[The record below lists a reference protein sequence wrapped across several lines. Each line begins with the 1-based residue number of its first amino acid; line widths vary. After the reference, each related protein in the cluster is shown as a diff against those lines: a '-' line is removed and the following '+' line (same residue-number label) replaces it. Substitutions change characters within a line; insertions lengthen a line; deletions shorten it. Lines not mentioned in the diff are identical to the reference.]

1 MAIVEFQKFDG
12 KWQEFHLKIDTG
24 AIITAMK
31 RLVLMVICMFLV
43 MMDPGDCELLG
54 FNLTDGEEADLTT
67 ADNSKLKVFVH
78 NIKLK
83 IGNDILPS
91 TVRVA
96 FAATQIS
103 ELLLGRLDIF
113 NFFDI
118 TLQQRTMQ
126 ITFLFNR
133 I

>member
-24 AIITAMK
+24 AIITAMN
-31 RLVLMVICMFLV
+31 
-43 MMDPGDCELLG
+43 PGDCELLG

-67 ADNSKLKVFVH
+67 ANNSKLKVFVH